1 VTIYILNSLVVPVD
15 FRKHER
21 VAVMMKRATPDEV
34 RRLLQLPEGFI
45 SAVGHESTS
54 VLLTEI
60 LGVEVPFNR
69 IAVSVKPGDIIIHF
83 VLKTRLPEGKVLNLQ
98 ELQNLDYDFVI
109 SQVEESPP
117 QTGDEVRT

>member
-117 QTGDEVRT
+117 QRG

>member
-1 VTIYILNSLVVPVD
+1 MRVTIYILNSLVVPVD

-21 VAVMMKRATPDEV
+21 VTVMMKRATPDEV

-69 IAVSVKPGDIIIHF
+69 IAVSAKPGDIIIHF

-117 QTGDEVRT
+117 QRG

>member
-1 VTIYILNSLVVPVD
+1 MRVTIYILNSLVVPAD

-21 VAVMMKRATPDEV
+21 VTVMMKRATPDEV

-83 VLKTRLPEGKVLNLQ
+83 VLRTRLPEGKVLNLQ

-117 QTGDEVRT
+117 QRG